1 MRILPIITAIA
12 VSFLS
17 VACSTP
23 TPPPGVTV
31 VSPFDVQRYLGTWYE
46 IARFDHPFESGLEK
60 VTIAWH
66 PRDDGGLDVVNKGYN
81 PDRGMW
87 QKTDGVAY
95 FTGEPSRAALK
106 MSFFGPFYGSY
117 NVIALDKEYRYA
129 LVCGP
134 DRDYLWLL
142 ARRRPSPRRS
152 GSRCWIL
159 LPDRDSMSAN
169 WSGSI
174 SATIS
179 AR

>member
-1 MRILPIITAIA
+1 MASYSPESASVPRRMPSSSPPSPAET
-12 VSFLS
+12 SNPLS
-17 VACSTP
+17 SRQDQ
-23 TPPPGVTV
+23 
-31 VSPFDVQRYLGTWYE
+31 SPCRRQRS
-46 IARFDHPFESGLEK
+46 A
-60 VTIAWH
+60 TIAWQ

-106 MSFFGPFYGSY
+106 ISFFGPFYGSY

-142 ARRRPSPRRS
+142 ARAPTIAPEVRQQMLD
-152 GSRCWIL
+152 I
-159 LPDRDSMSAN
+159 
-169 WSGSI
+169 
-174 SATIS
+174 AT
-179 AR
+179 RQGFDVGKLVWVNQRYD

>member
-23 TPPPGVTV
+23 APPPGVTV

-87 QKTDGVAY
+87 RNG
-95 FTGEPSRAALK
+95 R
-106 MSFFGPFYGSY
+106 GS
-117 NVIALDKEYRYA
+117 VLYRGA
-129 LVCGP
+129 Q
-134 DRDYLWLL
+134 
-142 ARRRPSPRRS
+142 PRRAEDF
-152 GSRCWIL
+152 L
-159 LPDRDSMSAN
+159 LRPFLRQL
-169 WSGSI
+169 
-174 SATIS
+174 
-179 AR
+179 